1 MALATVDVVVLGGGI
16 VGLATALGVVARRQD
31 ASVAVLEKEQALSSH
46 QTGHNSGVIHTGLY
60 YKPGSLKARTCARG
74 RELLE
79 GFCHE
84 HGVRVDRCGKVVVAT
99 RADQVPRLEELERRG
114 RANGVSGLRR
124 MAMGELREREP
135 HAAGVQA
142 LLVPETA
149 IVDYREVAAAYAREL
164 ARRGCSVHT
173 GAAAMATH
181 RRGNGIVVASTAG
194 DVHARV
200 LVACAGLASDRVAR
214 MAGLD
219 LDVAIVPFRG
229 EYWML
234 APQSTHLV
242 KHLIYPVPDPAFPF
256 LGVHF
261 TRRIGGGVEAGPNA
275 VLAWKREGY
284 ARASF
289 DVTDAWEIAR
299 WPGFWRMA
307 RKHWRAGLNEQ
318 ARSWSA
324 AAFARTCAALVPELT
339 ERDIVPG
346 GAGVRAQAV
355 ARDGTLLDD
364 FAITQAERMVHVV
377 NAPSPAATASL
388 AIGEHVAELA
398 LRWL

>member
-1 MALATVDVVVLGGGI
+1 VALATVDVVVIGGGI
-16 VGLATALGVVARRQD
+16 VGLATALGVLARRQD
-31 ASVAVLEKEQALSSH
+31 VSVVVLEKEQALASH

-74 RELLE
+74 RALLE
-79 GFCHE
+79 HFCEE
-84 HGVRVDRCGKVVVAT
+84 HDVRIDRCGKVVVA
-99 RADQVPRLEELERRG
+99 ADAGQLPWLEELERRG
-114 RANGVSGLRR
+114 QANGVSGLRR
-124 MAMGELREREP
+124 LAIGELREREP
-135 HAAGVQA
+135 HANGASA

-149 IVDYREVAAAYAREL
+149 IVDYREVASAYAREL
-164 ARRGCSVHT
+164 ARRGCSVRT
-173 GAAAMATH
+173 GAAALAIV
-181 RRGNGIVVASTAG
+181 RRGSRIVVASTAG

-200 LVACAGLASDRVAR
+200 LVACAGLCSDRVAR
-214 MAGLD
+214 MAGLA

-234 APQSTHLV
+234 APHSAHLV
-242 KHLIYPVPDPAFPF
+242 KHLIYPVPDPALPF

-261 TRRIGGGVEAGPNA
+261 TRRIGGGIEAGPNA
-275 VLAWKREGY
+275 VLAWRREGY

-289 DVTDAWEIAR
+289 DVADAWEIAR

-307 RKHWRAGLNEQ
+307 RRHWRTGLQEQ
-318 ARSWSA
+318 IRSFRP
-324 AAFARTCAALVPELT
+324 AAFARMCALLVPEIT
-339 ERDIVPG
+339 ERDLIAG

-364 FAITQAERMVHVV
+364 FAVAQAERMIHVV

-388 AIGEHVAELA
+388 AIGEHVAELV
-398 LRWL
+398 LPWL